1 MLAGPMDY
9 TPGCFNNATR
19 EQFKPRN
26 IDPMCQG
33 TRAHQLAMYVV
44 FEGPLAMLADYPE
57 IYDHNPGMEFLEKVP
72 TVWDETK
79 VVNGEP
85 SQYVTIARRH
95 GADWFLGAMTNGDP
109 RDLEIPLSFLGAG
122 EFEAQ
127 IFADG
132 ADADKVAT
140 SLAISKKHL
149 KAGDKLT
156 IHLAPGGGAAVIF
169 ASVK

>member
-1 MLAGPMDY
+1 
-9 TPGCFNNATR
+9 
-19 EQFKPRN
+19 
-26 IDPMCQG
+26 MCQT
-33 TRAHQLAMYVV
+33 TRAQQLAMYVV
-44 FEGPLAMLADYPE
+44 FESPLSMLSDYPE
-57 IYDHNPGMEFLEKVP
+57 IYDHHTGMEFLDKVP

-85 SQYVTIARRH
+85 AQYVTIARRH
-95 GADWFLGAMTNGDP
+95 GGNWFLGAMTNWDA

-132 ADADKVAT
+132 ADADKIAT
-140 SLAISKKHL
+140 SLAISQKHV

-169 ASVK
+169 ARM